1 MNSRNLVGMLEGK
14 KKLSKLKNTISYQ
27 YCVEQAKKA
36 FNAHVGQTN
45 TTSRKN
51 VNMF

>member
-27 YCVEQAKKA
+27 YCVEQAKKLSMHMSA
-36 FNAHVGQTN
+36 RLIPQAEKT
-45 TTSRKN
+45 
-51 VNMF
+51 